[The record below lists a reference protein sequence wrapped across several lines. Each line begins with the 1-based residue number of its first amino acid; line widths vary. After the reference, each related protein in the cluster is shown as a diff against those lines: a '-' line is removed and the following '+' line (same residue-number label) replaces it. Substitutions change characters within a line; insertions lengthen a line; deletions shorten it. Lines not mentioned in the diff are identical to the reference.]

1 LAIDLADG
9 KQHRGGEPVTFDPLN
24 PWAASLILG
33 IGLDLNRH
41 ASWPAR
47 RRSMSEVA
55 GRLPGS
61 VDRIVPELQ
70 QVEVGEVLPMPPDG
84 PGMRIEILEPSRVF
98 VIGIKRRAEA
108 PARQRSG

>member
-41 ASWPAR
+41 ASWAGEATKHER
-47 RRSMSEVA
+47 GCRS
-55 GRLPGS
+55 LPGS

-70 QVEVGEVLPMPPDG
+70 QVEVGDVLRMPPDG

-108 PARQRSG
+108 SLRQRSG